1 MSLAVGQKLP
11 EATFFV
17 PGENGPES
25 RTSRELFAGRKV
37 VLVGMPGAFT
47 PTCHRNHLPGFI
59 ENRDAILAKGVDEII
74 VLTAND
80 AYVMGAWAAATG
92 AKDRLLFVS
101 DPNAAFVQ
109 KAGLAIDRTE
119 RGMGMRSQRFAM
131 IVEDGV
137 VTSLAVE
144 DQPGQTIASAA
155 ARVLEQL

>member
-17 PGENGPES
+17 PGEEGPEK
-25 RTSRELFAGRKV
+25 RTTSELFAGRKV

-74 VLTAND
+74 VLATND
-80 AYVMGAWAAATG
+80 AFVMGAWAEATG

-101 DPNAAFVQ
+101 DGNAAFVQ
-109 KAGLAIDRTE
+109 KAGLAMDRTE
-119 RGMGMRSQRFAM
+119 RGMGIRSQRFAM
-131 IVEDGV
+131 IVEDGIV
-137 VTSLAVE
+137 KALAVE